1 MKLLIVDDQKDIVE
15 SLRDDIN
22 WKGIGIDKIYTAC
35 SASEAKL
42 QLLDQEID
50 ILLTDIEMPE
60 ENGIELFR
68 WVRAR
73 DMDLLGIFL
82 TAHPDFKYTKEA
94 IRLGGFDYILQ
105 PARYEEIQKVVQE
118 AVWKR
123 NEKLESKMPQEKER
137 RKSQAEMEKE
147 LSFQLDEGT
156 EADKQNYERQIHSL
170 EKYLKENLSRN
181 ISRTEASKM
190 LHLNEDYFSRL
201 FKKYT
206 GTTYKDYIMELR
218 IGQAKH
224 LLAKSCLSVSIIAG
238 KVGYDNFSYFSTIF
252 RKMTGM
258 SPQEYRQQEKQSS

>member
-1 MKLLIVDDQKDIVE
+1 MKLLIVDDQKEIVE
-15 SLRDDIN
+15 SLKEDID
-22 WKGIGIDKIYTAC
+22 WKAIGIDRVYTAC
-35 SASEAKL
+35 SAREAKL
-42 QLLDQEID
+42 QLLDQNID

-73 DMDLLGIFL
+73 EMDLLGIFL

-105 PARYEEIQKVVQE
+105 PARYEEIQKAVQE

-123 NEKLESKMPQEKER
+123 TEQYESGMHQKER
-137 RKSQAEMEKE
+137 KREKQKKNSEDVKENESAPGSEAKS
-147 LSFQLDEGT
+147 
-156 EADKQNYERQIHSL
+156 YEQQIHGL

-181 ISRTEASKM
+181 ISGTEAAKM

-206 GTTYKDYIMELR
+206 GSTYKDYVLDLR

-224 LLAKSCLSVSIIAG
+224 LLVKSGLSVSIIAG

-258 SPQEYRQQEKQSS
+258 SPQEYRQSEK